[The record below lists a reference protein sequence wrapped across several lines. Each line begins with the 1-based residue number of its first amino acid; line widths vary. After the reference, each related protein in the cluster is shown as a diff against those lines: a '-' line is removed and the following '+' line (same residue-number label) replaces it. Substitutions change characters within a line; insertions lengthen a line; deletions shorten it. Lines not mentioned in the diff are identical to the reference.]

1 MNNKEKYSLVKFAE
15 NKAVDFDRESFRSLF
30 NQKSRKHGP
39 APAYNPAYQKR
50 RNAGIQKG
58 LNAFELSKYKKGM
71 AYARSLPSGPPN
83 DGATAGA
90 LAGVPKQPV
99 DSNQLAFNV
108 KSPGNFVPSKP
119 R

>member
-1 MNNKEKYSLVKFAE
+1 
-15 NKAVDFDRESFRSLF
+15 
-30 NQKSRKHGP
+30 
-39 APAYNPAYQKR
+39 
-50 RNAGIQKG
+50 
-58 LNAFELSKYKKGM
+58 M

-108 KSPGNFVPSKP
+108 KSPGHFVPSKP